1 MTLVPLLLIL
11 VLSAQSKA
19 KIESEN
25 GKTVEVSAKS
35 SSKEHQTEHHPLP
48 DNKIYEELL
57 QLRRAE
63 QSQAVISIERIDD
76 RKRRETI
83 VKELITKMK
92 SVLAESRL
100 LISQNSDFDPS
111 SHKLP
116 EDNNLKDA
124 VSKVIENVAFLAEI
138 TVHFPAIVSNKVLS
152 KDADLKPLLKWAYD
166 FAIAFNAYDESTQKM
181 VNAAAQEL
189 SLIPREPDYINTYE
203 KRARLKE
210 EIEREASERLRKAQE
225 LKKSQKASDL
235 KEKKKKGPGLSKSEL

>member
-1 MTLVPLLLIL
+1 MTLVPLFLIL
-11 VLSAQSKA
+11 VIATSKA

-35 SSKEHQTEHHPLP
+35 SSKEHQTEHHLLP

-83 VKELITKMK
+83 VKELITRMK
-92 SVLAESRL
+92 SVLAESRH
-100 LISQNSDFDPS
+100 LISQNSSFEPS
-111 SHKLP
+111 PHKLP
-116 EDNNLKDA
+116 EDTNLKDA

-138 TVHFPAIVSNKVLS
+138 TVHFPAIVSNKILG
-152 KDADLKPLLKWAYD
+152 KDDDLKPLLKWAYD
-166 FAIAFNAYDESTQKM
+166 FAIAFDAYDESTQKM

-189 SLIPREPDYINTYE
+189 SLIPREPEYVNTYE
-203 KRARLKE
+203 KRARAKE
-210 EIEREASERLRKAQE
+210 EIEREAAERLRKAQE
-225 LKKSQKASDL
+225 LKKSQKTSDM
-235 KEKKKKGPGLSKSEL
+235 KVKKKKGPGLSKSEL